1 MIFCQ
6 NALFIALICTFA
18 NLSKNFKQKKLI
30 EMSVLNQVR
39 FIVYRINKKGLE
51 ILLVNASK
59 EGEKWQIPGA
69 ENLKEIIAAKL
80 EKDERVIE
88 LDPIEDQ
95 NGRTVQAWAVEGDW
109 HDIPSIRAMIKTDVS
124 IVKDQIKYHVPEL
137 EKGTYFAVKEA
148 FKKVLPY
155 EYAVLKELKDIIID
169 RNQAKYI

>member
-1 MIFCQ
+1 MQTSVDNKKPI
-6 NALFIALICTFA
+6 T
-18 NLSKNFKQKKLI
+18 KKLI
-30 EMSVLNQVR
+30 VMSVLNQVR

-51 ILLVNASK
+51 ILLVTSK
-59 EGEKWQIPGA
+59 EGETWQIPGA
-69 ENLKEIIAAKL
+69 ENLKEIISSKL
-80 EKDERVIE
+80 ENDDRVIE

-95 NGRTVQAWAVEGDW
+95 EGRIVQAWAVEGDW

-148 FKKVLPY
+148 FKKVLPH